1 MGTPAWCEE
10 TALKIVRAELT
21 RQDARHLLDADIEY
35 RLSDTADEALRNGV
49 PLAFELRL
57 TVHDEPRRWWNR
69 PVVDERRVFRVH
81 YHSLAKLFQW
91 TPDGGERPHG
101 FANLGALLEDLGTLR
116 RLQVAHADA
125 LIPGR
130 RYQAELGVSLNI
142 EALPLPLRPVAY
154 LSPSWHLS
162 SPAYTWPFV
171 D

>member
-1 MGTPAWCEE
+1 MTHVIGNRLPIRRTVSISPSDTGGQTRSRLPTLQKILWLTLVMGTPAWCEE

-91 TPDGGERPHG
+91 TPDGG
-101 FANLGALLEDLGTLR
+101 
-116 RLQVAHADA
+116 
-125 LIPGR
+125 
-130 RYQAELGVSLNI
+130 
-142 EALPLPLRPVAY
+142 
-154 LSPSWHLS
+154 
-162 SPAYTWPFV
+162 
-171 D
+171 